1 MYKDWAKL
9 ANDLGALMRDTRK
22 AIPETWGGFSQMAK
36 GATTPGALDT
46 KTKELIAVGISIAN
60 RCDGCLAF
68 HVRSAV
74 EAGATREEM
83 LETVAVGLY
92 MGGGPSAVYGS
103 MAMEA
108 FDQAA
113 AGK

>member
-1 MYKDWAKL
+1 MYKDWSQIAT
-9 ANDLGALMRDTRK
+9 DLGALMGEARK

-36 GATTPGALDT
+36 GSMTPGALDP

-68 HVRSAV
+68 HVRAAV
-74 EAGATREEM
+74 KHGATREEL

-103 MAMEA
+103 MALEA
-108 FDQAA
+108 YDQFVAA
-113 AGK
+113 